1 MHKVKFENRNK
12 SLESLAGAATRGMV
26 AFFCCVLLVL
36 AAAGGARAQ
45 AGRRVQKPKSDPPV
59 PTPVEPA
66 TAPVRQETPEREK
79 IPLLVTS
86 NRTTMLRTAGNAD
99 DLLQGAVAQRL
110 RDSKALN
117 IELGGEMSRGEAHK
131 RAKESVSGTHVVWLE
146 LQTNSMIFDPTGNR
160 TRTQDLYIQ
169 YIVFEPK
176 TGKTKGQGNIY
187 LRPTGSSRIGG
198 IGIGRSL
205 PRCYPNTSYSL
216 EFALIEAGIETAERI
231 FREFSLPNPPMCS

>member
-1 MHKVKFENRNK
+1 MHKFRLEDRN
-12 SLESLAGAATRGMV
+12 AGVTKAARSTF
-26 AFFCCVLLVL
+26 AFFCCMLLVL
-36 AAAGGARAQ
+36 ASAGGARAQ

-59 PTPVEPA
+59 PMPVVPV
-66 TAPVRQETPEREK
+66 APVQQETPEREK

-110 RDSKALN
+110 RDSKALQ
-117 IELGGEMSRGEAHK
+117 IELGGDMSRGEAHK
-131 RAKESVSGTHVVWLE
+131 RAKSDENGTHVLWLE
-146 LQTNSMIFDPTGNR
+146 LQTNSMIFDPSGRR
-160 TRTQDLYIQ
+160 TRTEDLYIQ
-169 YIVFEPK
+169 YVVFEPK

-198 IGIGRSL
+198 VGIGRSL

-216 EFALIEAGIETAERI
+216 EFALMEAGIETAERI
-231 FREFSLPNPPMCS
+231 FREFSLPNPPLCS

>member
-1 MHKVKFENRNK
+1 MHKFKLENRD
-12 SLESLAGAATRGMV
+12 ESAAIAARGIV
-26 AFFCCVLLVL
+26 AFFCCVLLML
-36 AAAGGARAQ
+36 ATCGVGYAQ

-59 PTPVEPA
+59 PKAEVPA
-66 TAPVRQETPEREK
+66 AAPVQQETPEREK
-79 IPLLVTS
+79 IPVLVTS

-117 IELGGEMSRGEAHK
+117 IELGGDMSRGEAQK
-131 RAKESVSGTHVVWLE
+131 RAKTDEQGTTHVVWLE
-146 LQTNSMIFDPTGNR
+146 LQSNTMIFDPNGNR
-160 TRTQDLYIQ
+160 NRTQDLYIQ
-169 YIVFEPK
+169 YVVFEPK
-176 TGKTKGQGNIY
+176 TGKIKGQGNIY

-205 PRCYPNTSYSL
+205 PRCYPNTTYSL

-231 FREFSLPNPPMCS
+231 FREFSLPNPPLCS

>member
-1 MHKVKFENRNK
+1 MHKLKLENRN
-12 SLESLAGAATRGMV
+12 ECAATAARGIV
-26 AFFCCVLLVL
+26 AFFCCVLLML
-36 AAAGGARAQ
+36 AAVGVGFAQ

-59 PTPVEPA
+59 PKAEVPA
-66 TAPVRQETPEREK
+66 VAAPVQQETPEREK

-117 IELGGEMSRGEAHK
+117 IALGGDMSRGEAQK
-131 RAKESVSGTHVVWLE
+131 RAKTDAEGTTHVVWLE
-146 LQTNSMIFDPTGNR
+146 LQSSSMIYESR

-169 YIVFEPK
+169 YVVFEPR
-176 TGKTKGQGNIY
+176 TGKIKGQGNIY

-205 PRCYPNTSYSL
+205 PRCYPSTSYSL
-216 EFALIEAGIETAERI
+216 EFALIEAGIETAEHI
-231 FREFSLPNPPMCS
+231 FREFSLPNPPLCS

>member
-1 MHKVKFENRNK
+1 MNRFK
-12 SLESLAGAATRGMV
+12 LEDRNAAMTKMARGMV
-26 AFFCCVLLVL
+26 AFFCCTLLVL
-36 AAAGGARAQ
+36 ASAGGARAQ

-59 PTPVEPA
+59 PMPVEPV
-66 TAPVRQETPEREK
+66 APLKQEAPEREK
-79 IPLLVTS
+79 ISVLVTS

-117 IELGGEMSRGEAHK
+117 IELGGDMSRGEAHK
-131 RAKESVSGTHVVWLE
+131 RAKTNETGTHVVWLE
-146 LQTNSMIFDPTGNR
+146 LQSNTMIFDPSGRRNR
-160 TRTQDLYIQ
+160 TEDLYIQ
-169 YIVFEPK
+169 YVVFEPK
-176 TGKTKGQGNIY
+176 TGKIKGQGNIY

-231 FREFSLPNPPMCS
+231 FREFSLPNPPLCS